1 MGDRYTVSSATEKKD
16 QAWEL
21 LKFLYSP
28 ATMTT
33 MYERGMGVM
42 GVAAAN
48 TGESAVRGIPL
59 LAPTERDLITPPE
72 PELPTI
78 TPDYQTVFQAI
89 FDDPASM
96 DQQLTNVERV
106 YNETL
111 DKAVADGLLKLEE
124 FVVPDFDPMTWQPP
138 Q

>member
-1 MGDRYTVSSATEKKD
+1 
-16 QAWEL
+16 
-21 LKFLYSP
+21 
-28 ATMTT
+28 
-33 MYERGMGVM
+33 
-42 GVAAAN
+42 
-48 TGESAVRGIPL
+48 VRGIPL

-89 FDDPASM
+89 FDDPGSM
-96 DQQLTNVERV
+96 DQQLADVERV

-124 FVVPDFDPMTWQPP
+124 FVIPDFDPMTWQPP